1 MRVPL
6 RSIVCFL
13 SGCLALV
20 LSGCS
25 NNFDA
30 TQGETL
36 STSTLTMQGE
46 VYGGFFPVTGA
57 RVFLFSPGTGGVG
70 GASTSLISASTT
82 GSAVDST
89 SGSITNGARYV
100 LTDAKGGF
108 SFTSTCTSGHYV
120 YLYASGGVATT
131 GGANNPQIGLMSV
144 VGECPG
150 TGTVDAT
157 PYVRITENTT
167 VAAAYALAGFA
178 TDPGHISY
186 TGTALGL
193 VGLGNAFGTATNLFN
208 QLVPVNSASS
218 VNGFPAATTTPG
230 STGTIPQTL
239 LNTLSNILVACVN
252 SGNSASATTTGC
264 NNLREN
270 ATSDGAVG
278 TGPTAPA
285 TGSFSADAP
294 ADTAT
299 AMINIAHHPFANLT
313 ALFNLQGTGAGE
325 VYKPALGAPPTS
337 FVVEVRYTGG
347 GISTRSTDSVNK
359 EMAIDGTGNIWT
371 VNNYMSNVSK
381 FSPLGV
387 PLSGPGGFTNGGT
400 TNCPLTG
407 GTGNNTSLVSTIAI
421 DVSGNAWLGFT
432 ENLDSVCEL
441 NTNGGN
447 VFALQIGSSPGDAY
461 GQAGIDDIAFD
472 ANGNAWLSDSY
483 YNNTAGALLEVGGMT
498 HTKMNTF
505 TTNGINL
512 ADGVAIDAPASFGG
526 GHTGDIW
533 LANGNASSDSVFTAA
548 GGNATFSPVA
558 NASNSYGQGTA
569 IDNNGNVFTLVG
581 DFGNT
586 NGDNISIHKVG
597 PGGASLGTYT
607 NPSMDG
613 AFAIALD
620 GAGNAWTVNS
630 VSSYPVLAEMNNTG
644 TLLTPAAGYFPVGT
658 TTANDDFPAAI
669 ALDGSGN
676 VWFVTGSTSALR
688 QLVGASVPVATPLAY
703 GTANNKLGARP

>member
-1 MRVPL
+1 MRVLL
-6 RSIVCFL
+6 RSITCF
-13 SGCLALV
+13 SFCCCALL

-25 NNFDA
+25 NNFDP

-36 STSTLTMQGE
+36 STSTVTMQGE
-46 VYGGFFPVTGA
+46 VFGGFFPVSGA
-57 RVFLFSPGTGGVG
+57 RVFLFSPGTSGVG
-70 GASTSLISASTT
+70 GASTSLISASTA

-100 LTDAKGGF
+100 LTDSKGGF
-108 SFTSTCTSGHYV
+108 TFTSTCTPGRYV

-150 TGTVDAT
+150 TDTVDAT

-208 QLVPVNSASS
+208 QLVPVNSTSS
-218 VNGFPAATTTPG
+218 VNGFPAATTTVN

-264 NNLREN
+264 NNLRKN

-313 ALFNLQGTGAGE
+313 SLFNLQGTGAGQ
-325 VYKPALGAPPTS
+325 VYKPALGAAPTS
-337 FVVEVRYTGG
+337 FVVEVEYTGG
-347 GISTRSTDSVNK
+347 GVQAHTTDAVNK
-359 EMAIDGTGNIWT
+359 SIGIDGLGNVWA
-371 VNNYMSNVSK
+371 NNYLYSNVSK

-387 PLSGPGGFTNGGT
+387 PLSPSTGFTSSM
-400 TNCPLTG
+400 TNCILTG
-407 GTGNNTSLVSTIAI
+407 TFDGSTKLNTSIAL
-421 DVSGNAWLGFT
+421 DLSGNAWIGFT
-432 ENLDSVCEL
+432 SQGDSVCEL
-441 NTNGGN
+441 SPTGS
-447 VFALQIGSSPGDAY
+447 VIFALQTGPTPDASMPQIGIA
-461 GQAGIDDIAFD
+461 DIAFD
-472 ANGNAWLSDSY
+472 ATGNAWLVDGSANSD
-483 YNNTAGALLEVGGMT
+483 TGALLEVSGTT
-498 HTKMNTF
+498 HTLL
-505 TTNGINL
+505 TTKSGNSL
-512 ADGVAIDAPASFGG
+512 DFPVALAIDAPSSNA

-533 LANGNASSDSVFTAA
+533 VANYNGVPDSVFTST
-548 GGNATFSPVA
+548 GA
-558 NASNSYGQGTA
+558 NASFSPASAGSISEPVSTVIDSNGYVWNLSFDTSSNQSYLSKTSATGTS
-569 IDNNGNVFTLVG
+569 GT
-581 DFGNT
+581 T
-586 NGDNISIHKVG
+586 YTY
-597 PGGASLGTYT
+597 ASLDGGITMA
-607 NPSMDG
+607 MDG
-613 AFAIALD
+613 AGSVWVASLNPSTNMDNVITEVSNS
-620 GAGNAWTVNS
+620 GA
-630 VSSYPVLAEMNNTG
+630 
-644 TLLTPAAGYFPVGT
+644 LLTPAAGYTPLGATASNGLFPFGI
-658 TTANDDFPAAI
+658 AI
-669 ALDGSGN
+669 DGSGN
-676 VWFVTGSTSALR
+676 LWYQISNEATLR
-688 QLVGASVPVATPLAY
+688 ELVGAAVPVATPLAY
-703 GTANNKLGARP
+703 GTANNKLGSRP

>member
-1 MRVPL
+1 MKVFL
-6 RSIVCFL
+6 RSILYLSSCCFAL
-13 SGCLALV
+13 CLA
-20 LSGCS
+20 GCS
-25 NNFDA
+25 NNFDP
-30 TQGETL
+30 TQGEAL
-36 STSTLTMQGE
+36 STTTATMTGE

-57 RVFLFSPGTGGVG
+57 RVFLFSPGTAGVG

-100 LTDAKGGF
+100 LTDSKGGF
-108 SFTSTCTSGHYV
+108 SFTSTCTSGRYV

-144 VGECPG
+144 VGVCPG

-157 PYVRITENTT
+157 PFVRITENTT

-178 TDPGHISY
+178 TDPAHISY

-208 QLVPVNSASS
+208 QLVAVNSTSS
-218 VNGFPAATTTPG
+218 VNGFTTATTTPG

-264 NNLREN
+264 NKLREN

-313 ALFNLQGTGAGE
+313 SLFNLQGTGAGE
-325 VYKPALGAPPTS
+325 VYKPALGAAPTS

-347 GISTRSTDSVNK
+347 GISMRSSDSVNK

-371 VNNYMSNVSK
+371 VNNGMSNVSK

-387 PLSGPGGFTNGGT
+387 PLSGSTGFINGGT

-407 GTGNNTSLVSTIAI
+407 TDSNTSLVSTIAI
-421 DVSGNAWLGFT
+421 DVAGNAWLGFT
-432 ENLDSVCEL
+432 QDLDSVCEL

-447 VFALQIGSSPGDAY
+447 VFTLQIGSSPANAY
-461 GQAGIDDIAFD
+461 PQAGIDDVAFD

-483 YNNTAGALLEVGGMT
+483 YNNTAGALLQVSGT
-498 HTKMNTF
+498 SHQKLNTF
-505 TTNGINL
+505 TGNGINL
-512 ADGVAIDAPASFGG
+512 PDGVAIDAPNSFGG

-533 LANGNASSDSVFTAA
+533 LADGNAAYDSVFTAT
-548 GGNATFSPVA
+548 GGNASFSTVA

-569 IDNNGNVFTLVG
+569 IDNSGNVFTLVG
-581 DFGNT
+581 DFGNASG
-586 NGDNISIHKVG
+586 NNISIHKVG

-620 GAGNAWTVNS
+620 GAGNAWTVSDDSGN
-630 VSSYPVLAEMNNTG
+630 YPVLAEMNNTG

-658 TTANDDFPAAI
+658 TIANQDFPAAI
-669 ALDGSGN
+669 AIDGSGN
-676 VWFVTGSTSALR
+676 VWFVTASTSALR